1 MSCFF
6 SSANLASFLWR
17 RLSPQRTPQKMS
29 PPHKPVRKRNLHLVT
44 TFCQRLELVVTFCQ
58 RLCTGGTGGCSSAGL
73 LFFFFQSFCAFFQ
86 RLFSRL
92 SFAMLACWHPGG
104 VLGLGHLLVL
114 PGGHAWCFSPSSEP
128 WFWQPLA
135 WLVFAFFER
144 QWVHQPPTFP
154 SPWQLAS
161 WPVWPWR

>member
-6 SSANLASFLWR
+6 SSANLASFFVGETF
-17 RLSPQRTPQKMS
+17 STKDS
-29 PPHKPVRKRNLHLVT
+29 EDVSSTKT
-44 TFCQRLELVVTFCQ
+44 SSSEEEDFCQRLELVVTFCQ
-58 RLCTGGTGGCSSAGL
+58 RLCTGGIGGCSSAGL
-73 LFFFFQSFCAFFQ
+73 LFIFFQSFCAFFQ

-114 PGGHAWCFSPSSEP
+114 PGRHTLVWAASS
-128 WFWQPLA
+128 LA
-135 WLVFAFFER
+135 CSCLFF
-144 QWVHQPPTFP
+144 Q